1 MDIELAIN
9 QINVS
14 LSWTEGLKGLFTLI
28 IAYVAL
34 RLFSL
39 ARICKILH
47 LFKCFCSRE
56 IGVDEANIAWAAVRQ
71 SSFFFSGRV
80 ACLEL
85 SLAFVLF
92 ALTKGLSVTWCVGVA
107 VDPFRAHA
115 WVEID
120 GKPFRETDYF
130 EEDFKRLF
138 AV

>member
-1 MDIELAIN
+1 MDIETAIKP
-9 QINVS
+9 INVS
-14 LSWTEGLKGLFTLI
+14 LSWTECLKGLFTVI

-39 ARICKILH
+39 ARISKVLH
-47 LFKCFCSRE
+47 LFKNSCSRE
-56 IGVDEANIAWAAVRQ
+56 IGIDEANIAWAAVRH
-71 SSFFFSGRV
+71 SFFFSGRV

-92 ALTKGLSVTWCVGVA
+92 ALTKRLSATWCVGVA
-107 VDPFRAHA
+107 ADPFRAHA

-130 EEDFKRLF
+130 EENFKRLF

>member
-1 MDIELAIN
+1 MDIKTALN
-9 QINVS
+9 PINVS
-14 LSWTEGLKGLFTLI
+14 LSWVEHLKGLSTVL

-39 ARICKILH
+39 ARIGKILH
-47 LFKCFCSRE
+47 VFKRFCSRE
-56 IGVDEANIAWAAVRQ
+56 ISIDEANIAWAAVRK

-92 ALTKGLSVTWCVGVA
+92 ALTKRLSATWCVGVA

-120 GKPFRETDYF
+120 EKPFRETDYF
-130 EEDFKRLF
+130 EEDFRKLF

>member
-1 MDIELAIN
+1 MDVETAIN
-9 QINVS
+9 PINVS
-14 LSWTEGLKGLFTLI
+14 LSWADRLKGLFTVL

-39 ARICKILH
+39 ARIGKILH
-47 LFKCFCSRE
+47 VFKRFCSRE
-56 IGVDEANIAWAAVRQ
+56 IGIDEANIAWAAVRK

-92 ALTKGLSVTWCVGVA
+92 ALTKRLSATWCVGVA
-107 VDPFRAHA
+107 ADPFRAHA

-120 GKPFRETDYF
+120 GKPFCEVDYF
-130 EEDFKRLF
+130 EKDFRRLF